1 MLMEGGGCCVK
12 ICELEGAGKRK
23 GELDNNASLPPNN
36 LQAPTQSS
44 RLTCSVKLKAA
55 FCKIF
60 NASIPRDI
68 GSNFDSTDTI

>member
-23 GELDNNASLPPNN
+23 GELDNNAPSPPNN
-36 LQAPTQSS
+36 PQAPTQSS
-44 RLTCSVKLKAA
+44 RLTCSVKLKPALS
-55 FCKIF
+55 KIF
-60 NASIPRDI
+60 IASIPRDL